1 VASEEHNPNQVDAT
15 KEEFNM
21 IDGGIAANNPVGFSS
36 DGPIRA
42 IFFKFYAYES
52 FFKTYTYASIVT
64 IWDIQLGP
72 ELCIDLDCFLLC

>member
-1 VASEEHNPNQVDAT
+1 VAPEEDPPNQADAT
-15 KEEFNM
+15 KEEFNL

-52 FFKTYTYASIVT
+52 FFKTYI
-64 IWDIQLGP
+64 
-72 ELCIDLDCFLLC
+72 CINCHHLRYPAWS